1 MSLSLVV
8 GLGNPGPTYQS
19 TRHNLGAEVVGLFA
33 AQQHISL
40 RKSHTLVF
48 FGEGQID
55 HHAVTIAIPR
65 TFMNE
70 SGGAVLHVL
79 DTHHVRPESMVVVYD
94 DLDLPVGTLRIRERG
109 SDGGHRGVRSIIAAL
124 GTKDFWRL
132 KIGIGRPARAADA
145 AEYVLAKASMID
157 LVKDDV
163 LDAIKCLVVEGPRI
177 AMNRYNQRSAG

>member
-1 MSLSLVV
+1 
-8 GLGNPGPTYQS
+8 
-19 TRHNLGAEVVGLFA
+19 
-33 AQQHISL
+33 
-40 RKSHTLVF
+40 
-48 FGEGQID
+48 
-55 HHAVTIAIPR
+55 
-65 TFMNE
+65 MNE